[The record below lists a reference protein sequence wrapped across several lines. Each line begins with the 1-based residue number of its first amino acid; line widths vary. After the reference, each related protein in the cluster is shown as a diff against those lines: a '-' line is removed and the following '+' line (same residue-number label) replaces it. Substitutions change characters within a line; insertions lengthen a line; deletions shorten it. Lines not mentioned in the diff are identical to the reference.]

1 MSQPGTKPEPG
12 ALKLIKGN
20 PGKRPV
26 KTSPQPTPVAPMIP
40 PWLPAEA
47 KRRWK
52 EIGPELERLGLLTA
66 VDGLAFSMML
76 NHYAIAVEAA
86 REIKRIRRELRK
98 EGKKQHPL
106 ITIDE
111 RGLSRK
117 HPLHQILRDHSEA
130 FKSYMPEFGLT
141 PSSRSRLSIPEP
153 EGADDFF

>member
-1 MSQPGTKPEPG
+1 VSQPGRKPEPA
-12 ALKLIKGN
+12 ALTLIKGN
-20 PGKRPV
+20 PSKKPL
-26 KTSPQPTPVAPMIP
+26 KSCPQPTPIAPKIP
-40 PWLPAEA
+40 PWLPTEA
-47 KRRWK
+47 KKRWK
-52 EIGPELERLGLLTA
+52 EIGPELERLGLLTV

-76 NHYAIAVEAA
+76 NHYSLAVEAA

-106 ITIDE
+106 ITKDE
-111 RGLSRK
+111 RGLYRK
-117 HPLHQILRDHSEA
+117 HPLHQILCDHSET